1 MATSRSF
8 TPQMVSKAS
17 PAARV
22 RWLIPPISDS
32 ASATD
37 SSNSL
42 SLVSR
47 SITGVFM
54 LPVFWTDRILA
65 AQKLRIAAHFL
76 RGQSNSFETWLTER
90 LSNRREAK
98 HQKLRMPRLPMMEID
113 AEASDVLAAHVAPCV
128 HQL

>member
-1 MATSRSF
+1 MARSRSSTSQTVF
-8 TPQMVSKAS
+8 KAS
-17 PAARV
+17 SAAPV

-54 LPVFWTDRILA
+54 LPLFWTDRIPTS
-65 AQKLRIAAHFL
+65 QQLRIAGHFL
-76 RGQSNSFETWLTER
+76 RASLR

-98 HQKLRMPRLPMMEID
+98 HETLRMPQLAVREID
-113 AEASDVLAAHVAPCV
+113 ADATDA
-128 HQL
+128 